1 MRRMTPIFLKKNKS
15 NDMLFDIVQFSVIVV
30 VEKLW
35 YKFFRSKHL
44 FFTQKHLENIPH
56 NLKNSFITL
65 KKQKYNITNPK
76 LKIISNS
83 DMFFYKISR

>member
-65 KKQKYNITNPK
+65 KKTKIQHHKPK
-76 LKIISNS
+76 IKNHI
-83 DMFFYKISR
+83 

>member
-35 YKFFRSKHL
+35 
-44 FFTQKHLENIPH
+44 
-56 NLKNSFITL
+56 
-65 KKQKYNITNPK
+65 
-76 LKIISNS
+76 
-83 DMFFYKISR
+83 